1 VAVPASK
8 ETHAFQRYQTRRE
21 CKTHYNA
28 DYPVMMPSI
37 GAAGLEM
44 LQACL
49 STRGDKWQILRVQ
62 AMRKD
67 GGFIVISYR
76 GAERTYKA
84 DLIISPSRT
93 GYLIFVHDA
102 TRFEYDRDYQ
112 MSHCQTIEQVCDAV
126 GGYCGV
132 KRSPENI
139 AGSQTT

>member
-1 VAVPASK
+1 MESCRGVSVVAVPASK

-67 GGFIVISYR
+67 GGFIVIS
-76 GAERTYKA
+76 
-84 DLIISPSRT
+84 
-93 GYLIFVHDA
+93 LIFVHDA